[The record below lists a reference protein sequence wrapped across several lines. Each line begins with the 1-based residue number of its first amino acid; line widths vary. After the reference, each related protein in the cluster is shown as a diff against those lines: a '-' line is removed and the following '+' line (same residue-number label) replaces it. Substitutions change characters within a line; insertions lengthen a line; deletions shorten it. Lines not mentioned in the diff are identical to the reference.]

1 MANNHTAGTAARTF
15 APSELCQRMLAK
27 TSKGTCGPCIL
38 YLEDGTI
45 FYGRACGAEGTA
57 TGEVCFNTSLEG
69 YFEVMTDPSYAGQI
83 VTMTYPQIGNY
94 GIDETDVQSAFP
106 GDAVRPASAPAMRG
120 MIVRDMC
127 ATPSNWRSAVS
138 VPEYLRAHGI
148 VAIEGVDT
156 RALVRHLRDNGS
168 KMGIIST
175 EIFDVD
181 ELAERLA
188 AAPTLVGENLVKTV
202 SCPAPHEFVAADL
215 PATHDFALA
224 VAAPAR
230 HKVVAYDCGVK
241 RGILEGL
248 VRAGCDLTVVPWDT
262 PASEVLDMNPDG
274 VFLSNGPGDPDAV
287 VETYEQVQQLIGKV
301 PVFGICLGHQ
311 MISLACGAQMEKLKF
326 GHRGGNQP
334 VMNLVSRR
342 VEITAQ
348 NHGFGLLFPSL
359 GKLVPELSGGETE
372 YAVDGD
378 LRVWVRRGIA
388 PVVMNER
395 FGRIRLTHV
404 NLNDGTAEGIQLLDA
419 PCFVH
424 QSTSIDELLEELNR
438 QKVSLAVVT
447 DNYGG
452 TMGIVTVEDII
463 EELVGE
469 IWDEDDVVEE
479 SFVPLGGGRYEVDA
493 SLTVGEVFDRMDF
506 EPEHE
511 DEDLE
516 HKLMGEWAYEQFD
529 RIPRERESF
538 EYEGLAVT
546 VSEMHQN
553 RIVKLVCRALP
564 APGEGGGEK

>member
-1 MANNHTAGTAARTF
+1 MANNHTAGAAARTF

-106 GDAVRPASAPAMRG
+106 GDAVCPASAPAMRG

-175 EIFDVD
+175 EFFDVD

-215 PATHDFALA
+215 PATHDFALTA
-224 VAAPAR
+224 AAPAR

-334 VMNLVSRR
+334 VMNLRTGR

-348 NHGFGLLFPSL
+348 NHGFGLLFDTL
-359 GKLVPELSGGETE
+359 GPLVPELSDGVGEH
-372 YAVDGD
+372 VSD
-378 LRVWVRRGIA
+378 LRFWAERKVA
-388 PVVMNER
+388 PVVENDR
-395 FGRIRLTHV
+395 FGKIQLTHV
-404 NLNDGTAEGIQLLDA
+404 NLNDGTAEGIAFLDQPVFSVQYHPEA
-419 PCFVH
+419 SPGPTDAHYLFTAFARLMDGD
-424 QSTSIDELLEELNR
+424 SDYLNIDIASDRLSGWVFGAEE
-438 QKVSLAVVT
+438 
-447 DNYGG
+447 
-452 TMGIVTVEDII
+452 
-463 EELVGE
+463 GE
-469 IWDEDDVVEE
+469 
-479 SFVPLGGGRYEVDA
+479 A
-493 SLTVGEVFDRMDF
+493 
-506 EPEHE
+506 H
-511 DEDLE
+511 
-516 HKLMGEWAYEQFD
+516 A
-529 RIPRERESF
+529 
-538 EYEGLAVT
+538 
-546 VSEMHQN
+546 
-553 RIVKLVCRALP
+553 
-564 APGEGGGEK
+564 

>member
-1 MANNHTAGTAARTF
+1 MANNHTAGAAARTF

-202 SCPAPHEFVAADL
+202 SCPVPHEFVAADL
-215 PATHDFALA
+215 PATHDFALTA
-224 VAAPAR
+224 AAPAR

-274 VFLSNGPGDPDAV
+274 VFLSNGPGDPAEP
-287 VETYEQVQQLIGKV
+287 VEVIENLKHIFELNIPT
-301 PVFGICLGHQ
+301 FGICLGHQ
-311 MISLACGAQMEKLKF
+311 LSALAAGAKTMKLKY
-326 GHRGGNQP
+326 GHRGANQP
-334 VMNLVSRR
+334 VTDFESGRTF
-342 VEITAQ
+342 ITSQ
-348 NHGFGLLFPSL
+348 NHG
-359 GKLVPELSGGETE
+359 
-372 YAVDGD
+372 YAVVGD
-378 LRVWVRRGIA
+378 ELPAEMGEVA
-388 PVVMNER
+388 Q
-395 FGRIRLTHV
+395 V
-404 NLNDGTAEGIQLLDA
+404 NANDGTCEGIKYKKWN
-419 PCFVH
+419 CFTVQFH
-424 QSTSIDELLEELNR
+424 PEAN
-438 QKVSLAVVT
+438 
-447 DNYGG
+447 GG
-452 TMGIVTVEDII
+452 PKDTEF
-463 EELVGE
+463 L
-469 IWDEDDVVEE
+469 
-479 SFVPLGGGRYEVDA
+479 
-493 SLTVGEVFDRMDF
+493 FDRF
-506 EPEHE
+506 
-511 DEDLE
+511 L
-516 HKLMGEWAYEQFD
+516 
-529 RIPRERESF
+529 
-538 EYEGLAVT
+538 
-546 VSEMHQN
+546 N
-553 RIVKLVCRALP
+553 NVKAAKKEAR
-564 APGEGGGEK
+564 

>member
-1 MANNHTAGTAARTF
+1 MANNHIAGAAARTV

-106 GDAVRPASAPAMRG
+106 GDTARPASAPAMRG
-120 MIVRDMC
+120 MVVHDMC
-127 ATPSNWRSAVS
+127 ATPSNWRSTVS

-181 ELAERLA
+181 VLAERLS
-188 AAPTLVGENLVKTV
+188 AAPTLVGDNLVKTV
-202 SCPAPHEFVAADL
+202 SCPEPHAFAASDL

-224 VAAPAR
+224 PAAPAR

-262 PASEVLDMNPDG
+262 PAQQVLDMNPDG

-301 PVFGICLGHQ
+301 PAFWHLPWSPDDQLG
-311 MISLACGAQMEKLKF
+311 
-326 GHRGGNQP
+326 
-334 VMNLVSRR
+334 
-342 VEITAQ
+342 
-348 NHGFGLLFPSL
+348 
-359 GKLVPELSGGETE
+359 
-372 YAVDGD
+372 
-378 LRVWVRRGIA
+378 VRRPDGKAQIRSPWRQPA
-388 PVVMNER
+388 GYESGQPPRGDYCAKPRLRTAVSKLGQAR
-395 FGRIRLTHV
+395 PRAFGR
-404 NLNDGTAEGIQLLDA
+404 
-419 PCFVH
+419 
-424 QSTSIDELLEELNR
+424 
-438 QKVSLAVVT
+438 
-447 DNYGG
+447 
-452 TMGIVTVEDII
+452 
-463 EELVGE
+463 
-469 IWDEDDVVEE
+469 
-479 SFVPLGGGRYEVDA
+479 
-493 SLTVGEVFDRMDF
+493 
-506 EPEHE
+506 
-511 DEDLE
+511 
-516 HKLMGEWAYEQFD
+516 
-529 RIPRERESF
+529 
-538 EYEGLAVT
+538 
-546 VSEMHQN
+546 
-553 RIVKLVCRALP
+553 
-564 APGEGGGEK
+564 

>member
-106 GDAVRPASAPAMRG
+106 GDATRPASAPAMRG

-138 VPEYLRAHGI
+138 VPEYLRAHDI
-148 VAIEGVDT
+148 VAIEGIDT

-175 EIFDVD
+175 EIFDVAD
-181 ELAERLA
+181 LADRLA

-224 VAAPAR
+224 PAAPAR
-230 HKVVAYDCGVK
+230 HNVVAYDCGVK

-334 VMNLVSRR
+334 VMNLRTGR

-348 NHGFGLLFPSL
+348 NHGFGLLFDTL
-359 GKLVPELSGGETE
+359 GPLVPELSDGVGEH
-372 YAVDGD
+372 VSD
-378 LRVWVRRGIA
+378 LRFWAERKVA
-388 PVVMNER
+388 PVVENDR
-395 FGRIRLTHV
+395 FGKIQLTHV
-404 NLNDGTAEGIQLLDA
+404 NLNDGTAEGIAFLDQPVFSVQYHPEA
-419 PCFVH
+419 SPGPTDAHYLFTAFARLMDGD
-424 QSTSIDELLEELNR
+424 SDYLNIDIASDRLSGWVFGAEE
-438 QKVSLAVVT
+438 
-447 DNYGG
+447 
-452 TMGIVTVEDII
+452 
-463 EELVGE
+463 GE
-469 IWDEDDVVEE
+469 
-479 SFVPLGGGRYEVDA
+479 A
-493 SLTVGEVFDRMDF
+493 
-506 EPEHE
+506 H
-511 DEDLE
+511 
-516 HKLMGEWAYEQFD
+516 A
-529 RIPRERESF
+529 
-538 EYEGLAVT
+538 
-546 VSEMHQN
+546 
-553 RIVKLVCRALP
+553 
-564 APGEGGGEK
+564 

>member
-106 GDAVRPASAPAMRG
+106 GDTARPASAP
-120 MIVRDMC
+120 
-127 ATPSNWRSAVS
+127 
-138 VPEYLRAHGI
+138 
-148 VAIEGVDT
+148 
-156 RALVRHLRDNGS
+156 
-168 KMGIIST
+168 
-175 EIFDVD
+175 
-181 ELAERLA
+181 AERLA

-202 SCPAPHEFVAADL
+202 SCPAPHAFAASDL

-224 VAAPAR
+224 PAAPAR

-248 VRAGCDLTVVPWDT
+248 VRAGCDLTVVPWDM

-348 NHGFGLLFPSL
+348 NHGFGLQFPSL
-359 GKLVPELSGGETE
+359 GKLIPDLSGGETE
-372 YAVDGD
+372 HAADGD
-378 LRVWVRRGIA
+378 LRAWVRRGIA

-419 PCFVH
+419 PCFSVQYH
-424 QSTSIDELLEELNR
+424 PEASPGPTDAHYLFTAFTRLMDGEENYLDIDTAKDRLAGWNFAETAATETEEN
-438 QKVSLAVVT
+438 
-447 DNYGG
+447 
-452 TMGIVTVEDII
+452 
-463 EELVGE
+463 
-469 IWDEDDVVEE
+469 
-479 SFVPLGGGRYEVDA
+479 
-493 SLTVGEVFDRMDF
+493 
-506 EPEHE
+506 
-511 DEDLE
+511 
-516 HKLMGEWAYEQFD
+516 
-529 RIPRERESF
+529 
-538 EYEGLAVT
+538 
-546 VSEMHQN
+546 
-553 RIVKLVCRALP
+553 
-564 APGEGGGEK
+564 

>member
-1 MANNHTAGTAARTF
+1 MANNHFADTKSRAC
-15 APSELCQRMLAK
+15 APSELAQKILAR
-27 TSKGTCGPCIL
+27 TSKHTDGPCIL
-38 YLEDGTI
+38 YLEDGTV
-45 FYGRACGAEGTA
+45 FYGRSCGAEGTA

-94 GIDETDVQSAFP
+94 GIDEADVQSAFP
-106 GDAVRPASAPAMRG
+106 GAGDRPASAPAMRG
-120 MIVRDMC
+120 MVVHDMC

-138 VPEYLRAHGI
+138 VPEYLRRHGI

-175 EIFDVD
+175 ECFDTD
-181 ELAERLA
+181 ELATQLA

-202 SCPAPHEFVAADL
+202 SCPAEHAYTAADL
-215 PATHDFALA
+215 PGQHDFALIS
-224 VAAPAR
+224 APAAR

-262 PASEVLDMNPDG
+262 PAEQVLEMHPNG

-287 VETYEQVQQLIGKV
+287 PETYTQVQKLIGKL
-301 PVFGICLGHQ
+301 PIFGICLGHQ
-311 MISLACGAQMEKLKF
+311 MVSLAAGAQIEKLKF

-348 NHGFGLLFPSL
+348 NHGFGLVFPSL

-372 YAVDGD
+372 HPADGD
-378 LRVWVRRGIA
+378 LRYWVRRGTA
-388 PVVMNER
+388 PVVENER

-419 PCFVH
+419 PCFSVQYH
-424 QSTSIDELLEELNR
+424 PEASPGP
-438 QKVSLAVVT
+438 T
-447 DNYGG
+447 DAHYLFTAFTRLMDG
-452 TMGIVTVEDII
+452 
-463 EELVGE
+463 
-469 IWDEDDVVEE
+469 DEDYLNIDTAKDRLAGWNFAEAETAETEE
-479 SFVPLGGGRYEVDA
+479 
-493 SLTVGEVFDRMDF
+493 
-506 EPEHE
+506 
-511 DEDLE
+511 
-516 HKLMGEWAYEQFD
+516 
-529 RIPRERESF
+529 
-538 EYEGLAVT
+538 
-546 VSEMHQN
+546 N
-553 RIVKLVCRALP
+553 
-564 APGEGGGEK
+564 